1 MDAMRHETG
10 SFEEPGVLAP
20 ALPVDIGARSQ
31 RERILEAMVKS
42 CAEKSFAGTTI
53 ADIVGTAG
61 ISRATFYKHF
71 PNKRE
76 CFDAA
81 ANDFIDQLI
90 QTASR
95 AQGELSAGVDVV
107 KAATEAIL
115 GELAARPEHA
125 RLLLL
130 EAPIVDPA
138 IVGRCREVVMGGLES
153 QCTRNGASA
162 DPMIAFGR
170 GQVLIAD
177 YVADDRAGELPAL
190 TPELVYIALLPFTGH
205 EKALDHAKSER

>member
-1 MDAMRHETG
+1 MRHETG
-10 SFEEPGVLAP
+10 SPGEPGVLAP

-31 RERILEAMVKS
+31 RQRILEAMVKS

-53 ADIVGTAG
+53 ADIVGLAG

-71 PNKRE
+71 SNKRE

-81 ANDFIDQLI
+81 ANHFIDELI
-90 QTASR
+90 ETASR
-95 AQGELSAGVDVV
+95 AQAGRSPGVDAV
-107 KAATEAIL
+107 KAATEAV
-115 GELAARPEHA
+115 LAKLAEKPEHA

-138 IVGRCREVVMGGLES
+138 IVGRCREVVIKGLQS
-153 QCTRNGASA
+153 QCTANGYSA
-162 DPMIAFGR
+162 DPTIAFGR

-177 YVADDRAGELPAL
+177 YVADDRADELPAL
-190 TPELVYIALLPFTGH
+190 APELIYVALLPFTGH
-205 EKALDHAKSER
+205 EEALNHAKSER